1 MHFIF
6 RKYMSENSLI
16 SKIEGLHAKFA
27 SIQEQIS
34 DPSVMG
40 DMKKYVQLN
49 KEYKELAPILEAG
62 DKYKKMVEDY
72 EAAKDIL
79 QNEKDEEL
87 REMAKE
93 EAAAL

>member
-1 MHFIF
+1 
-6 RKYMSENSLI
+6 MSENSLI

-34 DPSVMG
+34 DPSVMN

-72 EAAKDIL
+72 DAAKDIL
-79 QNEKDEEL
+79 QNE
-87 REMAKE
+87 RMRS
-93 EAAAL
+93 